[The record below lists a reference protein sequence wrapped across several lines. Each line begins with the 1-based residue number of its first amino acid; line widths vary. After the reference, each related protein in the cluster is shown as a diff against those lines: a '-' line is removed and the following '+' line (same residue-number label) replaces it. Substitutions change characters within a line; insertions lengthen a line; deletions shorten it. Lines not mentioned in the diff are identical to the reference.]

1 MLPGPIYLNQRGLHV
16 TWARISP
23 TGLPFLIALGLG
35 ILLAAIV
42 GQLISLFKDTTLAI
56 IIAINE
62 LLSIGKSVIQSDIE
76 FLQLQ
81 LEVFVF
87 IAAVFWII
95 SFVMSYSSR
104 RLEVRLGVGEK

>member
-1 MLPGPIYLNQRGLHV
+1 M
-16 TWARISP
+16 
-23 TGLPFLIALGLG
+23 
-35 ILLAAIV
+35 

-56 IIAINE
+56 IVAINE

-87 IAAVFWII
+87 IAAVFWIF
-95 SFVMSYSSR
+95 SFVMSFSSR
-104 RLEVRLGVGEK
+104 RLEERLGVGER